1 MTYYNDAWEKLENFL
16 EVKIK
21 AVIVRTHARWHEHGK
36 KSNKYFLNLEKRNHI
51 KKHIRKLL
59 INNIITTDPLKIL
72 KEQECHIC
80 DQLLLHL

>member
-59 INNIITTDPLKIL
+59 INDKNVFIINYTKVIVMVRILLGKRPLF
-72 KEQECHIC
+72 
-80 DQLLLHL
+80 